1 MYAHSPQ
8 CTWWTKFNDANLYF
22 VCIDETIA
30 CFNINGVGLSAA
42 AEVLLRGS
50 SRQLK
55 CCWGPRVNLLLL
67 NEGDVLTL

>member
-1 MYAHSPQ
+1 MHILRSVHGGPNSTMVTYILFVSMKRSP
-8 CTWWTKFNDANLYF
+8 AS
-22 VCIDETIA
+22 I
-30 CFNINGVGLSAA
+30 INGVGLSAA

-50 SRQLK
+50 SLQLK